1 VDCLD
6 LKIEI
11 KLPSLNLFRKNMLTT
26 MVYFFLSMKRM
37 QGGFEHSLERF
48 FFFVTLI
55 IYLVYLFIGKGI
67 YPQTFLDAPK
77 MWGIIWQVVK
87 RTPNHQG

>member
-1 VDCLD
+1 MDCLD

-37 QGGFEHSLERF
+37 QGGFEHQFTSKITGKKCDSLMLTIKINIRNEKS
-48 FFFVTLI
+48 V
-55 IYLVYLFIGKGI
+55 
-67 YPQTFLDAPK
+67 
-77 MWGIIWQVVK
+77 
-87 RTPNHQG
+87 